1 MLTYLIFGITYAF
14 AAAVQPGPF
23 QAYIIS
29 QIFSRGWKPVLPAAF
44 APILSDI
51 PIFILIMLILTNV
64 SEVMIHALQ
73 IGGGLLLFFMA
84 YKTYNDLRSH
94 SKNTVQKNISNKM
107 TLFKAALVNFLNPAP
122 YLGWALIMGPIFIEG
137 WNNSPAF
144 GIALLISFYST
155 MVICLVAIIML
166 FGTASKLGPR
176 VTYIAANISLV
187 GLIAFGVYE
196 IWKGSAYFI
205 LL

>member
-1 MLTYLIFGITYAF
+1 
-14 AAAVQPGPF
+14 
-23 QAYIIS
+23 
-29 QIFSRGWKPVLPAAF
+29 
-44 APILSDI
+44 
-51 PIFILIMLILTNV
+51 
-64 SEVMIHALQ
+64 MIHALQ

-84 YKTYNDLRSH
+84 YKTYNNLRSH
-94 SKNTVQKNISNKM
+94 SKNTVQKNDSNKM
-107 TLFKAALVNFLNPAP
+107 TFLKAALVNFLNPAP